1 MKYYTKKS
9 SARVIAPMYFAK
21 TLRINVRVDL
31 RSANIGVAEHLLYR
45 TDIRPVP
52 KHVRGETM
60 TQNVR
65 RDAPWSDPYCRGAL
79 AHNLENA
86 LPRKWLS

>member
-9 SARVIAPMYFAK
+9 SARVIATMYFAK
-21 TLRINVRVDL
+21 TLRINVRIHL
-31 RSANIGVAEHLLYR
+31 RSANIGVSKHLLYR
-45 TDIRPVP
+45 ADISPVP

-60 TQNVR
+60 AQNVR
-65 RDAPWSDPYCRGAL
+65 RDATWSDPYYRGAL

-86 LPRKWLS
+86 LPCKWLP

>member
-1 MKYYTKKS
+1 MEYYTKKS
-9 SARVIAPMYFAK
+9 STRVIAPMYFAK

-45 TDIRPVP
+45 ADIRPAP
-52 KHVRGETM
+52 KQMRGETM
-60 TQNVR
+60 AQNVR
-65 RDAPWSDPYCRGAL
+65 RNAPWRDPYRRGAL

-86 LPRKWLS
+86 LPRKWLP